1 MNIMKGGAVLDL
13 EPGDRQFKLQAV
25 PARRPDTGI
34 GLLACWLAGWHVHD
48 WFSALHS
55 TADFLPSATVA
66 PTRALNRDNLYQVP
80 AF

>member
-34 GLLACWLAGWHVHD
+34 GLLAGWLAGM
-48 WFSALHS
+48 FMIGSQRC
-55 TADFLPSATVA
+55 TLPRIFCLAQ
-66 PTRALNRDNLYQVP
+66 PLRQRAR
-80 AF
+80 